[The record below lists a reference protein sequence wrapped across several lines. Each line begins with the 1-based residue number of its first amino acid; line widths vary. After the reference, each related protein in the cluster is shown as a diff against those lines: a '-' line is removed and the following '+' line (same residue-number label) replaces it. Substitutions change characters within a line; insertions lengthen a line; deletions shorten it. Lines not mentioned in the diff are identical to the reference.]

1 MVLTR
6 RPRERAQGMG
16 IDLYA
21 AGRLAWKRLAQLD
34 LRAEVVGEIQHLRR
48 RTRSARSGC
57 AYIHQLE
64 EDGPY
69 KRGPRVR
76 MCEAEWWGPRVCVRE
91 GCICKGAAWQ
101 ESGRGVG
108 PRRGVLAQVQRFV
121 FFFSFPIFYFDLQ
134 ISNPNPS

>member
-6 RPRERAQGMG
+6 RPRERAQGTR

-64 EDGPY
+64 EDDPY
-69 KRGPRVR
+69 KRGTRVR
-76 MCEAEWWGPRVCVRE
+76 ETSA
-91 GCICKGAAWQ
+91 GARMAD
-101 ESGRGVG
+101 V
-108 PRRGVLAQVQRFV
+108 
-121 FFFSFPIFYFDLQ
+121 
-134 ISNPNPS
+134 